1 MDSGTSFG
9 IELRSSSGLG
19 EPKAVAK
26 NTFCRG
32 SFRRLTAA
40 ACRAVRHGPPP
51 EPDPGSTA
59 SQTRAREMIMKN
71 EVK

>member
-51 EPDPGSTA
+51 EPDP
-59 SQTRAREMIMKN
+59 
-71 EVK
+71 VK